1 MKKHY
6 KELIEKTIKN
16 LKFSYSPYSKFK
28 VSSSVL
34 SESGKIFTGVNIE
47 NSSYSLTLCAET
59 SAIAIALSN
68 GVKKINAVAIYA
80 DSEEFVFPCGACRQ
94 RISEFS
100 DNADIILINTKR
112 KIKILKLKSLLPN
125 SFKLNL

>member
-6 KELIEKTIKN
+6 KELTEKTIKN
-16 LKFSYSPYSKFK
+16 LKFSYSPYSEFK

-34 SESGKIFTGVNIE
+34 SDSGKIFTGVNIE

-59 SAIAIALSN
+59 SAIANAISK
-68 GVKKINAVAIYA
+68 GVKKINAVAIFT

-100 DNADIILINTKR
+100 DNADIILINSKR

>member
-34 SESGKIFTGVNIE
+34 SDSGKIFTGVNIE

-59 SAIAIALSN
+59 SAIAIAISN
-68 GVKKINAVAIYA
+68 GTQKINAVAIFT
-80 DSEEFVFPCGACRQ
+80 DSEEFIFPCGACRQ

-100 DNADIILINTKR
+100 DNADIILINSKR

>member
-1 MKKHY
+1 LKKHY
-6 KELIEKTIKN
+6 KELTEKTIKN
-16 LKFSYSPYSKFK
+16 LKFSYSPYSEFK

-34 SESGKIFTGVNIE
+34 SDSGKIFTGVNIE

-59 SAIAIALSN
+59 SAIANAISK
-68 GVKKINAVAIYA
+68 GVKKINAVAIFT

-100 DNADIILINTKR
+100 DNADIILINSKR

>member
-16 LKFSYSPYSKFK
+16 LKFSYSPYSEFK

-34 SESGKIFTGVNIE
+34 SDSGKIFTGVNIE

-59 SAIAIALSN
+59 SAIAIAISK
-68 GVKKINAVAIYA
+68 GVKKINAVAIFT

-100 DNADIILINTKR
+100 DNADIILINSKR